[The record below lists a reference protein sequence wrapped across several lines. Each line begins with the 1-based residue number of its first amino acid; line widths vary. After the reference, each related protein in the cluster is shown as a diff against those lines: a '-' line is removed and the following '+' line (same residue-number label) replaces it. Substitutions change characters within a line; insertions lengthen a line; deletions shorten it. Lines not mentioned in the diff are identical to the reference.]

1 MVVPPGE
8 PGEASGDGPEEGESG
23 GPSGGEGR
31 RGGSESGRAE
41 AAAAAG
47 DKPETRSVCSS
58 ESGSG
63 SHPGGAGPICK
74 ICFQGPEQV
83 RRREEKRA
91 RRASGFP
98 PPAPPRSAPAGPT
111 DSSPQTRP
119 PPAPL
124 PGAAGGGERAGLGG
138 GNRSAPGTGLGSR
151 PPGGGAAGVGCL
163 LPGEAGGKG
172 HGRASA
178 AQRGG
183 CDRRPGKSSRKSGR
197 FACALGHLLA
207 VTIAGSPED
216 RGLEAM
222 RISQVSV
229 RLSNESVSLPVMV
242 RRLPSVLSGITGHS
256 VGNGSVT
263 SIL

>member
-1 MVVPPGE
+1 MSCAGGSVVVPPGE

-98 PPAPPRSAPAGPT
+98 PQPRRAQRQPDRPTHPLRPDRPQPRSRGRQAAGSGQGWAAGT
-111 DSSPQTRP
+111 DQHRGQGS
-119 PPAPL
+119 
-124 PGAAGGGERAGLGG
+124 GAARPAEERREWAVCCRGRRGGR
-138 GNRSAPGTGLGSR
+138 GTGE
-151 PPGGGAAGVGCL
+151 P
-163 LPGEAGGKG
+163 
-172 HGRASA
+172 
-178 AQRGG
+178 
-183 CDRRPGKSSRKSGR
+183 
-197 FACALGHLLA
+197 
-207 VTIAGSPED
+207 
-216 RGLEAM
+216 
-222 RISQVSV
+222 
-229 RLSNESVSLPVMV
+229 
-242 RRLPSVLSGITGHS
+242 RLPSEVVVTDGRGKALGKVGGLLALSDIFLPSRSLALRRIGGLKRCEFLRFLLGCRMRVLAYR
-256 VGNGSVT
+256 
-263 SIL
+263 